1 MCRPCDGAR
10 KGMWVRI
17 VFDGPLEGSDTS
29 GVIVRSVLECAV
41 QPDAVQTLVTVRSY
55 DEAGH
60 TMTVQAS
67 DGTRYT
73 FDTELVEFDTP
84 NGFRTGGQVVV
95 YSRGQLVAQ
104 ESGEPQALVYRVG
117 DVRLSPVRQL
127 EGVVERVEEDG
138 GLVLHLY
145 DGRVLTVYGRVSG
158 TQEELDAGDVVRISY
173 TGELAGTDTR
183 QMKVQKIELRA
194 AALDADTSV
203 LGTVR
208 QASGTA
214 ITLEAADGRTLRF
227 SQLAAGGEIS
237 ARLKAGDMVRVYY
250 TGWLGTP
257 QDASDTSG
265 AKVVRAA
272 FAYD

>member
-1 MCRPCDGAR
+1 M
-10 KGMWVRI
+10 
-17 VFDGPLEGSDTS
+17 
-29 GVIVRSVLECAV
+29 
-41 QPDAVQTLVTVRSY
+41 
-55 DEAGH
+55 
-60 TMTVQAS
+60 
-67 DGTRYT
+67 
-73 FDTELVEFDTP
+73 
-84 NGFRTGGQVVV
+84 
-95 YSRGQLVAQ
+95 
-104 ESGEPQALVYRVG
+104 
-117 DVRLSPVRQL
+117 RQL

-237 ARLKAGDMVRVYY
+237 ARLKAGDIVRVYY

>member
-1 MCRPCDGAR
+1 
-10 KGMWVRI
+10 
-17 VFDGPLEGSDTS
+17 
-29 GVIVRSVLECAV
+29 
-41 QPDAVQTLVTVRSY
+41 
-55 DEAGH
+55 
-60 TMTVQAS
+60 MTVQAS

-237 ARLKAGDMVRVYY
+237 ARLKAGDIVRVYY